1 MQFKL
6 TQNKFNQQGT
16 WGAAIENMVCPNA
29 DALQRFDQSGYDLC
43 LLEQEYADANT
54 YNANIKQDWY
64 INDKIKTGA
73 HINHADLYERKGYHG
88 YALEQLGHWAPGMQ
102 LLYKMIN
109 LKPKWGIDISID
121 YVDSKSNCM
130 ELFHFEWDCHNLS
143 NVLEMKETI
152 ELAIEEHDWNDVAKT
167 KLLRKDEWAH
177 LDFVGQSAWTTTFLG
192 LPKERFKLVPW
203 RI

>member
-73 HINHADLYERKGYHG
+73 HINHADLY
-88 YALEQLGHWAPGMQ
+88 
-102 LLYKMIN
+102 
-109 LKPKWGIDISID
+109 
-121 YVDSKSNCM
+121 
-130 ELFHFEWDCHNLS
+130 
-143 NVLEMKETI
+143 
-152 ELAIEEHDWNDVAKT
+152 
-167 KLLRKDEWAH
+167 
-177 LDFVGQSAWTTTFLG
+177 
-192 LPKERFKLVPW
+192 
-203 RI
+203 